1 MNVCFFEDKQ
11 AVHFSPLTLTRP
23 LCDLRLGIRTIAE
36 KWLLRLN
43 TEEYFVITQPHLKN
57 IFTNPPNQKDS
68 FLFINSRFLPDPKLL
83 NIVQEM
89 QSGDTVLFNNNLIAC
104 KCTLAKFREVS
115 ADSANLPSSAVK
127 ECSGTTEIKFLW
139 DLLNLNGSQIN
150 EDLKHEHLQKYSEID
165 PVPGISVVNPEQV
178 FIGENVKIEPGVVL
192 IAEQGPVV
200 ISDNSK
206 ILAGSMIR
214 GPVAICEQATVNM
227 GSKISSA
234 TTIGPVCK
242 VGGEIS
248 NSVFHSYSNKGHEG
262 FVGNSLIGQWVN
274 LGADTNTSNL
284 KNNYSHVRL
293 TDWQT
298 REQIDTGQQFLGAIL
313 ADHTKTSINTMLNTG
328 TVCGVS
334 SNIFS
339 SGFPPKFIP
348 SFSWLGDHGMET
360 YRFEKAVEAMQ
371 AMMKRRNVDLSDEY
385 KQMMRSV
392 FENSSQ

>member
-1 MNVCFFEDKQ
+1 MNVCFFEDQQ
-11 AVHFSPLTLTRP
+11 AVHFLPLTLTRP
-23 LCDLRLGIRTIAE
+23 LSDLRIGIRTIAQ
-36 KWLLRLN
+36 KWLLRLAVKK
-43 TEEYFVITQPHLKN
+43 YVAITQPHLNK
-57 IFTNPPNQKDS
+57 IFSNPTGHKDS

-83 NIVQEM
+83 SNIKEM
-89 QSGDTVLFNNNLIAC
+89 QSGDAIVFNKNLIAC
-104 KCTLAKFREVS
+104 KCTLSEFQEIS
-115 ADSANLPSSAVK
+115 ADLTNLPSSGIT
-127 ECSGTTEIKFLW
+127 ELSGAIEIKFLW
-139 DLLNLNGSQIN
+139 DLLNLNGNQIY
-150 EDLKHEHLQKYSEID
+150 EDLKHEHLNKYSEID
-165 PVPGISVVNPEQV
+165 PVQGISVVNPQQV
-178 FIGENVKIEPGVVL
+178 FVGENVTIEPGVIL
-192 IAEQGPVV
+192 IAEEGPVV
-200 ISDNSK
+200 ISNNSK
-206 ILAGSMIR
+206 ILAGSMLR

-227 GSKISSA
+227 GGKISSA

-248 NSVFHSYSNKGHEG
+248 NSIFHSYSNKGHEG

-284 KNNYSHVRL
+284 KNNYSTVRL

-298 REQIDTGQQFLGAIL
+298 GEQVDTGQQFLGAIL

-360 YRFEKAVEAMQ
+360 YRFEKAAEAMQ
-371 AMMKRRNVDLSDEY
+371 AMMKRRDVEFSDDY

-392 FENSSQ
+392 FENS

>member
-11 AVHFSPLTLTRP
+11 AVHFLPLTLTRP
-23 LCDLRLGIRTIAE
+23 LCDLRLGVRTIAE
-36 KWLLRLN
+36 KWLLRLS
-43 TEEYFVITQPHLKN
+43 TEKYVAITKPYLKN
-57 IFTNPPNQKDS
+57 IFTNPRSHKDF
-68 FLFINSRFLPDPKLL
+68 FLFINSRFLPEPKLL
-83 NIVQEM
+83 NTIQEM

-104 KCTLAKFREVS
+104 KCTLSEFREIS
-115 ADSANLPSSAVK
+115 TDFSNLSS
-127 ECSGTTEIKFLW
+127 SGITKFCGATEIKFLW

-150 EDLKHEHLQKYSEID
+150 EDLKHEDLQQYSEID
-165 PVPGISVVNPEQV
+165 PVPGISVVNPEKV

-192 IAEQGPVV
+192 IAEEGPVV
-200 ISDNSK
+200 ISNNSK
-206 ILAGSMIR
+206 ILAGSILR

-248 NSVFHSYSNKGHEG
+248 NSIFHSYSNKGHEG

-284 KNNYSHVRL
+284 KNNYSPVRL
-293 TDWQT
+293 THWQT
-298 REQIDTGQQFLGAIL
+298 RKQIDTGQQFLGAIL

-328 TVCGVS
+328 TICGVS

-360 YRFEKAVEAMQ
+360 YRFEKAADAMQ
-371 AMMKRRNVDLSDEY
+371 AMMKRRNVEFSDEY

-392 FENSSQ
+392 FENSPQ